1 MTFLGFDHI
10 KWSNG
15 KNIVKYCALFCSYYV
30 QMDPRSTIQTQYR
43 MDNASTIQTM
53 FHPPLGVG
61 RGVDEDDDDDMGM
74 GGGGAGRVGK

>member
-1 MTFLGFDHI
+1 
-10 KWSNG
+10 
-15 KNIVKYCALFCSYYV
+15 
-30 QMDPRSTIQTQYR
+30 